1 MLESLAL
8 DFLLDAQTIT
18 SEEKKRRHE
27 EENYWLPSLSERC
40 WRRPQ
45 CWSWSQSL
53 TIFNPKQIWVHS
65 WSQSIIV
72 NPKENLSSQVNTLLG
87 LWLTGAAAVLAVYA
101 GCQAELAV
109 FLFAVSSSS
118 ISSSLPTKYITTP
131 QKSSPHRW
139 RQVWTLWR
147 YQAAKQ
153 GCLVSKMDLIELDNA
168 HQNEKKNKVTNK
180 QSLYTL
186 TVADYKAVP
195 G

>member
-18 SEEKKRRHE
+18 PEKTRRHE
-27 EENYWLPSLSERC
+27 VENYWRPSLSERC

-109 FLFAVSSSS
+109 FLFAVSWNWIDNQFLICSELLFIFLTLFIHLIKHPSIQTS
-118 ISSSLPTKYITTP
+118 ISSSLPAKYITTP
-131 QKSSPHRW
+131 HSTGGGRSEHFDGTR
-139 RQVWTLWR
+139 L
-147 YQAAKQ
+147 
-153 GCLVSKMDLIELDNA
+153 
-168 HQNEKKNKVTNK
+168 
-180 QSLYTL
+180 
-186 TVADYKAVP
+186 
-195 G
+195 

>member
-18 SEEKKRRHE
+18 SEGKKRRHE
-27 EENYWLPSLSERC
+27 EENYLRPSLSERC

-45 CWSWSQSL
+45 CWSWSQYL

-118 ISSSLPTKYITTP
+118 ISSSLHPSSHPSHHPCQPNTSQLLK
-131 QKSSPHRW
+131 SPHPTGGGRSEHSDGT
-139 RQVWTLWR
+139 RL
-147 YQAAKQ
+147 
-153 GCLVSKMDLIELDNA
+153 
-168 HQNEKKNKVTNK
+168 
-180 QSLYTL
+180 QSRG
-186 TVADYKAVP
+186 AWWAR
-195 G
+195 